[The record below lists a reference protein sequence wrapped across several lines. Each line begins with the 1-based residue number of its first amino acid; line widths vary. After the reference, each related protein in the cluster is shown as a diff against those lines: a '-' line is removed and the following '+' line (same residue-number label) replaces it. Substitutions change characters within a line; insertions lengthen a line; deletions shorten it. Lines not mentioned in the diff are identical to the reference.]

1 MNNIFNNYE
10 TVEAEFNNDIRSFY
24 ANAKTMKARTLKG
37 TSYYF
42 KSGKTGKKYD
52 ISADECRILNLF
64 YNTLNALNK
73 AQQADNMMS
82 YYNGNVWWFERAELR
97 RKVIEMVN
105 GYIDAFESW
114 LNEKNETVEE
124 NDEPEVETSENMT
137 EAITTVADEKNET
150 ETSEPEPTTVADEK
164 NEEVDVDRLI
174 REFRVNGVIS
184 EDDKVIVNED
194 ETGIDID
201 VYENGRWRT
210 NIVLYEY
217 D

>member
-1 MNNIFNNYE
+1 MNSIDKNIFNSYE
-10 TVEAEFNNDIRSFY
+10 TVETEFNNDIRSFY
-24 ANAKTMKARTLKG
+24 ANAKTMKARSLKG

-42 KSGKTGKKYD
+42 KSDKTGKKYD
-52 ISADECRILNLF
+52 ISAEDCRILNLF
-64 YNTLNALNK
+64 YNTLNTLNK

-105 GYIDAFESW
+105 GYIDAFEEW
-114 LNEKNETVEE
+114 LNEKNVETVTVETVETTSE
-124 NDEPEVETSENMT
+124 VEPETTSE
-137 EAITTVADEKNET
+137 VAA
-150 ETSEPEPTTVADEK
+150 SVAAES
-164 NEEVDVDRLI
+164 EEVDVDRLI
-174 REFRVNGVIS
+174 RELRLNGLIS
-184 EDDKVIVNED
+184 NEDKIVVNED
-194 ETGIDID
+194 ETGIDVD

>member
-1 MNNIFNNYE
+1 MNTIDKNIFKSYE
-10 TVEAEFNNDIRSFY
+10 TVETEFNNDLRSFY

-64 YNTLNALNK
+64 YNTLNTLNK

-105 GYIDAFESW
+105 GYIDAFEAW
-114 LNEKNETVEE
+114 LNEKN
-124 NDEPEVETSENMT
+124 VETAIVAESE
-137 EAITTVADEKNET
+137 VEKNET
-150 ETSEPEPTTVADEK
+150 VDAATDETEVEAETTSESETTESED
-164 NEEVDVDRLI
+164 VDVDVLI
-174 REFRVNGVIS
+174 EELRVKGVIS
-184 EDDKVIVNED
+184 DEDKIIVNED